1 MAMHACARRYAAVE
15 YPTPVVEEYDAQSA
29 ENEVLKEMPSLR
41 CVLSGQRL
49 WGAVTAE
56 DGYSYDC
63 DALQKYIKANGKKK
77 AGSIDI
83 IAPSPILSG
92 LSENTHNRPCTAA
105 SIVARRAIQHGTD
118 CVGALQQAEA
128 CCAQHCAWAER
139 A

>member
-1 MAMHACARRYAAVE
+1 MAMVMDAFARRYAGVE
-15 YPTPVVEEYDAQSA
+15 YPTTVVEEYDAQSA

-63 DALQKYIKANGKKK
+63 DALQKYIKANGTKK

-83 IAPSPILSG
+83 IAPSPCTGESMNVGYYLWNEAVSTLARDVWMEKIKQDACSTSCELELSG
-92 LSENTHNRPCTAA
+92 WSK
-105 SIVARRAIQHGTD
+105 
-118 CVGALQQAEA
+118 
-128 CCAQHCAWAER
+128 
-139 A
+139 